1 MQTMNFTE
9 RIDADIKAAL
19 KSKDA
24 GRLRALRAIKSA
36 LLLAMTEKGA
46 SKEIPEEKTMSIL
59 QKMVKQRRDSLEIY
73 REQNRPE
80 LAKQEEEEIEVIQ
93 QYLPKP
99 LSDEDIEKII
109 QQIIDQTKASGM
121 QDMGKVMGMATK
133 QLAGKADNKKVA
145 GIVRQKLS

>member
-1 MQTMNFTE
+1 MTFTE
-9 RIDADIKAAL
+9 KIDADIKVAL
-19 KSKDA
+19 KSKNA
-24 GRLRALRAIKSA
+24 GRLRALRGIKSA
-36 LLLAMTEKGA
+36 LLLAMTEKGGQ
-46 SKEIPEEKTMSIL
+46 KDIPEEKIMAIL

-80 LAKQEEEEIEVIQ
+80 LAKQEEEEIEVLQ
-93 QYLPKP
+93 EYLPKP
-99 LSDEDIEKII
+99 LSDGDIEKII
-109 QQIIDQTKASGM
+109 QQIIDQTRASGM